1 MNIDCA
7 VITNPE
13 EKIKVES
20 KIIDEWDHGILHVFK
35 KISPNAKVDVSLP
48 NKAASRS
55 NECIDYLCNIIN
67 ENDDLIVNSGDSIHN
82 FNLVEFWRHHG
93 CPPPITSFFL

>member
-1 MNIDCA
+1 MNINCV

-20 KIIDEWDHGILHVFK
+20 KIIDEWEHGILHVFK

-48 NKAASRS
+48 NKAASQS
-55 NECIDYLCNIIN
+55 NECIDYWCNILN
-67 ENDDLIVNSGDSIHN
+67 DNDDLIGRFSIIGEKIN
-82 FNLVEFWRHHG
+82 VSNLVIKG
-93 CPPPITSFFL
+93 T